1 MSLIAL
7 HYVAVAPAL
16 GANSILI
23 LQSELMLARCM
34 LRQPY
39 KMRKV
44 IFESSVSLDGFIE
57 GPNGELDWLL
67 CADEPADIK
76 SFLSSFD
83 TIFYGRKTYD
93 KMGIPKPG
101 NEVFSGIGEQFL
113 SAVQG
118 MRKYVFSRTRKHVE
132 GNAMV
137 INENLEPE
145 VRRIREEDGKDI
157 WLCGGA
163 DILKTFTRLDLVDEY
178 FLSVHPVILADGK
191 PLFEGIRI
199 PLNLNLVQEHKLRSG
214 VVILRYVPVSRI
226 KTISYGSRSI

>member
-1 MSLIAL
+1 MLSL
-7 HYVAVAPAL
+7 
-16 GANSILI
+16 
-23 LQSELMLARCM
+23 QRELMLARRM
-34 LRQPY
+34 LRLAY

-67 CADEPADIK
+67 GADEPADIN

-93 KMGIPKPG
+93 KMAFPHLDDKTTSS
-101 NEVFSGIGEQFL
+101 VRKQFL
-113 SAVQG
+113 SAVQA

-137 INENLEPE
+137 IHQNLESE
-145 VRRIREEDGKDI
+145 VRRIIGEYGKDI

-163 DILKTFTRLDLVDEY
+163 DILKTFARLDLVDEY
-178 FLSVHPVILADGK
+178 LLSVHPVILEGGK
-191 PLFEGIRI
+191 PLFQGIEV
-199 PLNLNLVQEHKLRSG
+199 PSNLNLVEEHKLGSG
-214 VVILRYVPVSRI
+214 VVILRYVPASRI
-226 KTISYGSRSI
+226 NTISYDGRSI

>member
-1 MSLIAL
+1 
-7 HYVAVAPAL
+7 
-16 GANSILI
+16 
-23 LQSELMLARCM
+23 MLACCM
-34 LRQPY
+34 PRLAY
-39 KMRKV
+39 KMRKI

-93 KMGIPKPG
+93 RMAVPNPEDEASSAVRK
-101 NEVFSGIGEQFL
+101 QFL
-113 SAVQG
+113 SAVQA

-137 INENLEPE
+137 IHQNLESE
-145 VRRIREEDGKDI
+145 VRRIREEYGKDI

-163 DILKTFTRLDLVDEY
+163 DILKTFARLDLVDEY
-178 FLSVHPVILADGK
+178 FLSVHPVILVGGK
-191 PLFEGIRI
+191 PLFEEMKV
-199 PLNLNLVQEHKLRSG
+199 PLNLNLVEEYKLRSG
-214 VVILRYVPVSRI
+214 VVILRYIPASRI
-226 KTISYGSRSI
+226 NTISYGSRSI